1 MNKALPVQ
9 KPLQTV
15 GGSTG
20 APKSLQ
26 TLPKTQGGASKVVTE
41 YVEVEKTY
49 KRDN

>member
-9 KPLQTV
+9 KPLPTV
-15 GGSTG
+15 GQ
-20 APKSLQ
+20 AKPLQ
-26 TLPKTQGGASKVVTE
+26 TLPKTQGASKVLTE